1 MSIAA
6 LGEVRQFMDRHP
18 AVPVYWVDVKAERPL
33 SREIA
38 DRLGIT
44 HESPQA
50 ILLRQG
56 APVWHASHASVTAG
70 AIAEELRER
79 GE

>member
-1 MSIAA
+1 MNA
-6 LGEVRQFMDRHP
+6 HP
-18 AVPVYWVDVKAERPL
+18 EVPVYWVDVKGQRPL

-38 DRLGIT
+38 DRLRIT

-50 ILLRQG
+50 ILLRAG
-56 APVWHASHASVTAG
+56 TSVWHDSHFGVTAE
-70 AIAEELRER
+70 AIARELRQR

>member
-1 MSIAA
+1 
-6 LGEVRQFMDRHP
+6 MDGHP
-18 AVPVYWVDVKAERPL
+18 DVPVYWVDVKGQRPL

-38 DRLGIT
+38 GRLGIT

-50 ILLRQG
+50 ILLRRG
-56 APVWHASHASVTAG
+56 TPVWHDSHSGVTAA
-70 AIAEELRER
+70 AIARELRQR

>member
-1 MSIAA
+1 
-6 LGEVRQFMDRHP
+6 MDAHP
-18 AVPVYWVDVKAERPL
+18 DVPVYWVDVKGQRPL

-38 DRLGIT
+38 GRLGIT

-50 ILLRQG
+50 ILLRRG
-56 APVWHASHASVTAG
+56 TPVWHASHSGVTAG
-70 AIAEELRER
+70 AIAGELRQR

>member
-1 MSIAA
+1 
-6 LGEVRQFMDRHP
+6 MDEHP
-18 AVPVYWVDVKAERPL
+18 DVPVYWVDVKAQRPL
-33 SREIA
+33 SQEIA
-38 DRLGIT
+38 GRFDVA

-56 APVWHASHASVTAG
+56 APVWNASHSDVTAC
-70 AIAEELRER
+70 AIARELRER

>member
-1 MSIAA
+1 
-6 LGEVRQFMDRHP
+6 MDGHP
-18 AVPVYWVDVKAERPL
+18 DVPVYWVDVKAERPL
-33 SREIA
+33 SRELA
-38 DRLGIT
+38 DRLGVT

-56 APVWHASHASVTAG
+56 APVWHASHSDVTAR
-70 AIAEELRER
+70 AIARELRER